1 MNTKAAWLGAMAGAA
16 ALWTGCAEPETEG
29 RDWRQIEQEA
39 RVCADGPTVPGIDVS
54 KWQGDVNWRAVADDG
69 IKYAIVRVSDGTG
82 YRDEYFDANW
92 RETRENG
99 ILRGVYQFFRPG
111 QDAIAQ
117 ADLLV
122 DRMGELQPG
131 DLPPVIDVE
140 DTDDQS
146 RAVVV
151 DKIRQ
156 WIQRVEGRTGVRPM
170 IYTGKYFWQDNVAT
184 TEFNSYPLWVAQYT
198 DNPCP
203 DLPSQWDD
211 WTFWQT
217 SSTGRVDG
225 VSGNVD
231 TNLFNGDINAL
242 RAFTVGDPVCGDG
255 VCHPSENHDS
265 CAGDCPVC
273 ENVPPDGRIIDEA
286 DLCFTGGGDPRWLRN
301 VEGGWDGHLIWTH
314 ATDSAN
320 VANYGL
326 WSLTFDEPGD
336 YKVEVYIDPAWAESR
351 QCDYQ
356 VTHAGTTDVV
366 VIDQAASDGWVDLGT
381 FPFSAGAAQ
390 SLRLDDNTG
399 EPLDGQLQIVF
410 DAIRLTR
417 VRPPEPDNNSSN
429 NANNDPNN
437 NNTPNNNAN
446 NDPNNN
452 SGDPNNTNNDPNNS
466 AANNDPNNNTNNSS
480 GDPNNSDPNNGGSPD
495 NNDNNDDLNNADD
508 DNNGDPDKDP
518 DDDSAKGDNNA
529 QQAQV
534 KAACAAVAPAA
545 PPPLS
550 PWALLGLGLLAL
562 ARRPRRE
569 P

>member
-1 MNTKAAWLGAMAGAA
+1 
-16 ALWTGCAEPETEG
+16 
-29 RDWRQIEQEA
+29 
-39 RVCADGPTVPGIDVS
+39 
-54 KWQGDVNWRAVADDG
+54 
-69 IKYAIVRVSDGTG
+69 
-82 YRDEYFDANW
+82 
-92 RETRENG
+92 
-99 ILRGVYQFFRPG
+99 
-111 QDAIAQ
+111 
-117 ADLLV
+117 
-122 DRMGELQPG
+122 
-131 DLPPVIDVE
+131 
-140 DTDDQS
+140 
-146 RAVVV
+146 
-151 DKIRQ
+151 
-156 WIQRVEGRTGVRPM
+156 
-170 IYTGKYFWQDNVAT
+170 
-184 TEFNSYPLWVAQYT
+184 
-198 DNPCP
+198 
-203 DLPSQWDD
+203 
-211 WTFWQT
+211 
-217 SSTGRVDG
+217 
-225 VSGNVD
+225 VD

-273 ENVPPDGRIIDEA
+273 ENVPSDGRIIDED

-351 QCDYQ
+351 QSDYQ
-356 VTHAGTTDVV
+356 VTHAGTTDAV

-381 FPFSAGAAQ
+381 FAFSAGGAQ

-410 DAIRLTR
+410 DAVRLTR
-417 VRPPEPDNNSSN
+417 VRPPEPDNNSSSN
-429 NANNDPNN
+429 NSSANNSDPNN
-437 NNTPNNNAN
+437 SGVN

-452 SGDPNNTNNDPNNS
+452 SADNNAPNNPDNNGANNANNSDPNNSGDPNN
-466 AANNDPNNNTNNSS
+466 ASS
-480 GDPNNSDPNNGGSPD
+480 NNSDPNNGGSPD
-495 NNDNNDDLNNADD
+495 NNDDLNNDDNSA
-508 DNNGDPDKDP
+508 DPDKDP

-534 KAACAAVAPAA
+534 KAACAVAPPAA
-545 PPPLS
+545 PTVLS
-550 PWALLGLGLLAL
+550 PWAALALGLLAL